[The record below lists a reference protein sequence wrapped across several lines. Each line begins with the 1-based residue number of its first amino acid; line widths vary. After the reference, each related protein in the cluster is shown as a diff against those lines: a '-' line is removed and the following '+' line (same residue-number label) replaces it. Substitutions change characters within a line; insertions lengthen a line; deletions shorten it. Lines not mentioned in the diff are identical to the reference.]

1 MSINVSLRMKN
12 RLFCTLLVLS
22 LLFTPLPRIFAQT
35 DTVQRFEA
43 NRSNAVNQQEKPYLI
58 LISADGFR
66 YDYADRFEAENLK
79 RLREQ
84 GVYSSWMAPSF
95 PSLTFPNHYSIV
107 TGMRPSTHG
116 LVGNSFYD
124 KKIDEVYS
132 LGRRSAVENAA
143 WYGGVPLWSLAE
155 QQGMLSASFYWVGSE
170 APIQGVRPSYYYLY
184 NEKIPIGR
192 RIQTVIDWLKLPEA
206 ERPHLITFYMPE
218 VDHAGHSYGP
228 ESDEVKR
235 SVHFVDSVIGVLD
248 REVSKLNLPVN
259 FIFVSDHGMV
269 QVNQDAPIK
278 LPTAVD
284 TAHFRVVTS
293 GSLVNLYAKNK
304 SAIKATFM
312 ALKNSDP
319 RYKVYMHSKLPKHLH
334 YSARNDKYG
343 RIGDIVMVAEA
354 PYVFQF
360 SDRRPIP
367 GYHGYDPRSSMEMMA
382 SFMAWGPQIKTGK
395 KIKSFDNIHLYPV
408 MTELLG
414 LEYDHEID
422 GRTKLIRKILK

>member
-1 MSINVSLRMKN
+1 MKKC
-12 RLFCTLLVLS
+12 LFCTVLVIKFLTLS
-22 LLFTPLPRIFAQT
+22 FSQTFAQA
-35 DTVQRFEA
+35 DTVQRFERGRA
-43 NRSNAVNQQEKPYLI
+43 NEVSQQDKPYLI

-66 YDYADRFEAENLK
+66 YDYADKFDSHNLK

-84 GVYSSWMAPSF
+84 GVYASQMAPSF

-107 TGMRPSTHG
+107 TGMRPATHG

-143 WYGGVPLWSLAE
+143 WYGGVPIWTLAE

-184 NEKIPIGR
+184 NEKIPIDT
-192 RIQTVIDWLKLPEA
+192 RIRTVIDWLELPEV
-206 ERPHLITFYMPE
+206 ERPHLITFYLPE

-228 ESDEVKR
+228 ESDEVRR

-259 FIFVSDHGMV
+259 FIFVSDHGML
-269 QVNQDAPIK
+269 QVNQDEPIK
-278 LPTAVD
+278 LPAAVD
-284 TAHFRVVTS
+284 TADFRVVTS

-304 SAIKATFM
+304 SATKAAYR
-312 ALKNSDP
+312 ALKGADP
-319 RYKVYMHSKLPKHLH
+319 RYKVYLKSKLPRHLH
-334 YSARNDKYG
+334 YSAGDDRYD
-343 RIGDIVMVAEA
+343 RIGDIVMIAEA

-367 GYHGYDPRSSMEMMA
+367 GYHGYDAKAAKEMMA
-382 SFMAWGPQIKTGK
+382 TFIAWGPQIRRGK
-395 KIKSFDNIHLYPV
+395 KLKSFDNVHLYPV
-408 MTELLG
+408 MAALLG
-414 LEYDHEID
+414 LEFNHTID
-422 GRTKLIRKILK
+422 GRTKLIKRVLE